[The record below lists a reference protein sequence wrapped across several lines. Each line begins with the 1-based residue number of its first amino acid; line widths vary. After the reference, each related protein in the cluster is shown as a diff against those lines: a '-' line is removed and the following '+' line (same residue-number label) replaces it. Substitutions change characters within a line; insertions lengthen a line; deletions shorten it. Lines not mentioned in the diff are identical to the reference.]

1 MKESTITGIVILAIF
16 LPLLLVDELFFLFQI
31 LMIILT
37 LIASSEMLRM
47 YDKQK
52 HMPIKMK
59 VITIICSLL
68 LYLAVLVELDPNSIV
83 NQQLKLF
90 NISLELLPTIILIL
104 LVLFTSTVFCHAY
117 DATDIGKS
125 LLTIIYTGVGF
136 SAITILKYFGT
147 RYIVYLFLITICTDV
162 FAYFT
167 GMLFGK
173 HKMAPT
179 ISPKKTWEGAIGG
192 SLVATIVAVC
202 FGLFYGDLFG
212 DFFGN
217 TSSTLLDKIINVDKV
232 GDVGV
237 VFILIFL
244 TLFATIFSQIGD
256 LVASR
261 MKRTYGIKDFGN
273 CFPGH
278 GGVLDRL
285 DSAIMTS
292 IFLLCIFQILSYF
305 LPVMP

>member
-1 MKESTITGIVILAIF
+1 
-16 LPLLLVDELFFLFQI
+16 
-31 LMIILT
+31 
-37 LIASSEMLRM
+37 
-47 YDKQK
+47 
-52 HMPIKMK
+52 
-59 VITIICSLL
+59 
-68 LYLAVLVELDPNSIV
+68 
-83 NQQLKLF
+83 
-90 NISLELLPTIILIL
+90 
-104 LVLFTSTVFCHAY
+104 
-117 DATDIGKS
+117 
-125 LLTIIYTGVGF
+125 
-136 SAITILKYFGT
+136 
-147 RYIVYLFLITICTDV
+147 
-162 FAYFT
+162 
-167 GMLFGK
+167 
-173 HKMAPT
+173 MAPT

>member
-1 MKESTITGIVILAIF
+1 MKERTLTGIILVAIF
-16 LPLLLVDELFFLFQI
+16 IPLLLVDELFILFQI
-31 LMIILT
+31 LMIVLT
-37 LIASSEMLRM
+37 IIASNEMIRM
-47 YDKQK
+47 YEKQK
-52 HMPIKMK
+52 PIPLSMK
-59 VITIICSLL
+59 LITIFCSLL
-68 LYLAVLVELDPNSIV
+68 LYLAVLAELDPHSITS
-83 NQQLKLF
+83 QTLELF
-90 NISLELLPTIILIL
+90 NIKLQFLPTTILIL
-104 LVLFTSTVFCHAY
+104 LILFASTVFCHEY

-125 LLTIIYTGVGF
+125 ITIIMYVGLGF
-136 SAITILKYFGT
+136 GAITFLKYLGT

-162 FAYFT
+162 FAYLT

-192 SLVATIVAVC
+192 SAVATIVATC
-202 FGLFYGDLFG
+202 FALFYGNMFG

-217 TSSTLLDKIINVDKV
+217 DTITILDKIIDVDYV
-232 GDVGV
+232 GHIGV
-237 VFILIFL
+237 VFIIIFL
-244 TLFATIFSQIGD
+244 TLFSTAFSQIGD

-292 IFLLCIFQILSYF
+292 IFLLSIFKILAY
-305 LPVMP
+305 LIPVTA

>member
-1 MKESTITGIVILAIF
+1 MAKNYYDILEVSKNATADEIKKSYRKLARKYHPDVNPGDKEAESKF
-16 LPLLLVDELFFLFQI
+16 KEL
-31 LMIILT
+31 
-37 LIASSEMLRM
+37 SEA
-47 YDKQK
+47 Y
-52 HMPIKMK
+52 
-59 VITIICSLL
+59 
-68 LYLAVLVELDPNSIV
+68 AVLSDEEKRKEYDSIGHNAFTNSGHGY
-83 NQQLKLF
+83 NFKNMNYDDMRNF
-90 NISLELLPTIILIL
+90 N
-104 LVLFTSTVFCHAY
+104 FGGTSF
-117 DATDIGKS
+117 
-125 LLTIIYTGVGF
+125 
-136 SAITILKYFGT
+136 
-147 RYIVYLFLITICTDV
+147 
-162 FAYFT
+162 
-167 GMLFGK
+167 
-173 HKMAPT
+173 
-179 ISPKKTWEGAIGG
+179 E
-192 SLVATIVAVC
+192 
-202 FGLFYGDLFG
+202 DLFG

-292 IFLLCIFQILSYF
+292 IFLLCMFQILSYF